1 MEIFE
6 LKRKQNLKNFRR
18 MNGTE
23 QYIGWGNSGSEIQTL
38 CAHSQTSLL
47 ASNINIYII
56 KLYIYI
62 NKLTLEYMCIEPRKV
77 YELLKSQL

>member
-38 CAHSQTSLL
+38 YAHSQTSLL
-47 ASNINIYII
+47 ASNINIYFKII
-56 KLYIYI
+56 YIYI
-62 NKLTLEYMCIEPRKV
+62 NKLTQEYMCIEPRKV